1 MVLLFWQYLFASFLS
16 REEAFKLIN
25 DGWSK
30 NSDRVKSI
38 TNQQVIFLFMV
49 YWLWYGAK
57 SWKGLMYF
65 EILLSDYIMNFSV
78 LLMNVLVIVTLMFL
92 TLSVRMEKK

>member
-1 MVLLFWQYLFASFLS
+1 
-16 REEAFKLIN
+16 
-25 DGWSK
+25 
-30 NSDRVKSI
+30 
-38 TNQQVIFLFMV
+38 MV

-65 EILLSDYIMNFSV
+65 ELLLSDYIMNFSV